1 LLPVTTP
8 HDATKKYV
16 VAVHFGLPLSRCL
29 CNAHAKLSCPE
40 SGRMSCNC
48 DLKRFRSVPTCGR

>member
-1 LLPVTTP
+1 
-8 HDATKKYV
+8 
-16 VAVHFGLPLSRCL
+16 L
-29 CNAHAKLSCPE
+29 CNAHAKLNSPR